1 MARQKTMYKLV
12 GRYVIGNDT
21 IYYALISENG
31 KEVRYTEEQMAF
43 IVGRE
48 QVINVRAQLY
58 QNKVLFRGVDCDIRN
73 LPTISLGGEVKP
85 KPIVQPQPKPVV
97 KPVQPKPQPKPVVQ
111 PQPKPII
118 NTEPKKFHPLS
129 EETLLEIGAKLG
141 KFNVDSTY
149 EAMTDYI
156 VKKYSNLAYNLE
168 ETLYMRDM
176 ECKNGLPSRIRLICH
191 KENIWYIE
199 VDIWDS
205 TDTYKLAVS
214 ETTLKLIRY
223 EYPHIFTGSDNK
235 TNDLSK
241 YKYCHY
247 HELIIRIGAFSR
259 IPQYKKLKLQFAKY
273 NTEIFNDKIPHD
285 LILMLGEYKDGTH
298 FDDLEGC
305 AGYSKSKTNSLNRL
319 PLILF
324 KYRDFDSVDNV
335 DNLSRSDLSTL
346 LHEMAHAYVDAV
358 YGSNWETDP
367 SCMGDVLYGINKNRH
382 PEQYKCHGKRFG
394 TTVQMVSDKT
404 GLSFDE
410 IFCYGVHFNNTTRN
424 TEYTSHLGPSR
435 IGTRKRSTDSD
446 QLYTNKDY
454 TISRGNVSHKTWN
467 YKKSF
472 ENIKKTLIEKQDNL
486 NKFFVNKFNMQIIF
500 NITADESRVVTIDS
514 MGNNR
519 EYDINFYDGRRGA
532 VLLYRML
539 DNNNSVMIH
548 SEYLTSTP
556 SSIIKKLLEK
566 IYIDSI
572 TD

>member
-1 MARQKTMYKLV
+1 M
-12 GRYVIGNDT
+12 
-21 IYYALISENG
+21 
-31 KEVRYTEEQMAF
+31 
-43 IVGRE
+43 
-48 QVINVRAQLY
+48 
-58 QNKVLFRGVDCDIRN
+58 
-73 LPTISLGGEVKP
+73 
-85 KPIVQPQPKPVV
+85 
-97 KPVQPKPQPKPVVQ
+97 VQ

-129 EETLLEIGAKLG
+129 QETLLEIEDKLG

-176 ECKNGLPSRIRLICH
+176 ECKNDLPSRIYLVCH

-214 ETTLKLIRY
+214 ETTLKLVRY
-223 EYPHIFTGSDNK
+223 EYPHIITASDNK

-247 HELIIRIGAFSR
+247 HELVIRIGAFSR
-259 IPQYKKLKLQFAKY
+259 IPQYKKLKLQFARY
-273 NTEIFNDKIPHD
+273 NTEIFDDKIPHN
-285 LILMLGEYKDGTH
+285 LIMMLGEYKDGTH

-305 AGYSKSKTNSLNRL
+305 SGYSRSKINSLNGL

-324 KYRDFDSVDNV
+324 KYSYFSSVDNV
-335 DNLSRSDLSTL
+335 DSLSRSDLSTL
-346 LHEMAHAYVDAV
+346 LHEMAHAYVDVV
-358 YGSNWETDP
+358 YGSNWESEP
-367 SCMGDVLYGINKNRH
+367 SDMGDVMYGINKDRH
-382 PEQYKCHGKRFG
+382 PVQYRSHGKRFG
-394 TTVQMVSDKT
+394 TTVKMVSDKT

-410 IFCYGVHFNNTTRN
+410 IFGYGIHVDNTVRY
-424 TEYTSHLGPSR
+424 TEYTLHLSPNR
-435 IGTRKRSTDSD
+435 IGNGKRSTDSD
-446 QLYTNKDY
+446 QLYTDKNY
-454 TISRGNVSHKTWN
+454 IVTGTNYQHKTWN

-472 ENIKKTLIEKQDNL
+472 ENIKKTLIEKQDSL
-486 NKFFVNKFNMQIIF
+486 SRFFVNKFNMQIIF
-500 NITADESRVVTIDS
+500 NITADESRIITIDS
-514 MGNNR
+514 MGTNR

-532 VLLYRML
+532 IMLYRML
-539 DNNNSVMIH
+539 DNNNSIMLH

-556 SSIIKKLLEK
+556 SGTIKKLLEK
-566 IYIDSI
+566 IYIDST